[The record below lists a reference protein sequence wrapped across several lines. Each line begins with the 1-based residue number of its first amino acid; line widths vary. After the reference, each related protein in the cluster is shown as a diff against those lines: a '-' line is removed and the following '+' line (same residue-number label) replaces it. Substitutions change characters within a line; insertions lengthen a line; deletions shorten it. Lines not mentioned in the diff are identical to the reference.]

1 MNAREMCNLRQQ
13 FKVSPTLTRTEIK
26 ERRKTNMIHENT
38 VKFGDQVVGIHGQ
51 ELPLFSAQ
59 NDSKTWWEYLP
70 KGSPKVQSHV
80 LLKQNHKFYAKND
93 EMLINSVRADPAPE
107 DPFKINRVI
116 NINQTKEIP
125 EKPNNV
131 SHFSGEKLLTV
142 PTVRVGHKQTVK
154 WSQVEGTF

>member
-13 FKVSPTLTRTEIK
+13 FKVQPTLTRTEIK
-26 ERRKTNMIHENT
+26 ERRKTEMFLENT

-59 NDSKTWWEYLP
+59 NDSTTWWEYLP

-93 EMLINSVRADPAPE
+93 ELLINSVRAEPAPE
-107 DPFKINRVI
+107 DPFKLNRVI
-116 NINQTKEIP
+116 KSDQTKEIP

-131 SHFSGEKLLTV
+131 NHYSGEKLLTV
-142 PTVRVGHKQTVK
+142 PIVRIGHKQTVK
-154 WSQVEGTF
+154 WSQVEGSF